1 MIIFVTEILAYTN
14 NTDIFRV
21 VELDKKKTTQLK
33 DRGNVKADSDSSE
46 DSSDEE
52 FAPVIWRTK
61 NSLI

>member
-1 MIIFVTEILAYTN
+1 MKYFWSHFLIILIS
-14 NTDIFRV
+14 FRV

-33 DRGNVKADSDSSE
+33 DRGNVKADSDTSE

>member
-1 MIIFVTEILAYTN
+1 MLIS
-14 NTDIFRV
+14 FRV

-33 DRGNVKADSDSSE
+33 DRGNVKADSDTSE